1 MKNIISVLLLIAS
14 ILLFTGCSA
23 SYQNEFMNQQSNHTY
38 APSRILLITP
48 ENGTY
53 EDIDYP
59 TSGDDVIFA
68 LKKELSRYTP
78 VIGVIPNPI
87 PIENIEEQVLEQT
100 DYIILPKILHWEDR
114 ATGWSFRPDRIEIL
128 FEIYNNK
135 RELIDAYRIKG
146 RSAYVV
152 WVSKQPKSLLPRP
165 IRTMCEDLFG
175 KIQN

>member
-1 MKNIISVLLLIAS
+1 MKKIISTLLLFTAAILMNGCTASYQSEFMTPQTYMQNQAS
-14 ILLFTGCSA
+14 IL
-23 SYQNEFMNQQSNHTY
+23 
-38 APSRILLITP
+38 IVTP
-48 ENGTY
+48 ENGRY
-53 EDIDYP
+53 ETIEYPSSGIDVASTLAQELGKYSSKIATIPTPVTINDI
-59 TSGDDVIFA
+59 GDDVLQQYNYVF
-68 LKKELSRYTP
+68 
-78 VIGVIPNPI
+78 IP
-87 PIENIEEQVLEQT
+87 Q
-100 DYIILPKILHWEDR
+100 ILHWEDR